1 MTTTQRNFLVSE
13 LPDGLSELRGWA
25 RFWIED
31 HPCHVGMDVDLA
43 VWSMT
48 ELVTNSW
55 LHGSGTVGVAL
66 DQDVTHLLI
75 SVRDSSDGM
84 PQLREVGPDAESGRG
99 VATMARLASRWGV
112 DRHVAGG
119 KTVWCEFWGE

>member
-1 MTTTQRNFLVSE
+1 MTTTQRQFPPAD
-13 LPDGLSELRGWA
+13 LPGCLFELRGWA

-31 HPCHVGMDVDLA
+31 HPRNVGMDVDEA

-55 LHGSGTVGVAL
+55 QHGSGTVGVVL
-66 DQDVTHLLI
+66 DQDSNRLVI

-84 PQLREVGPDAESGRG
+84 PHLRQVGPDAESGRG
-99 VATMARLASRWGV
+99 VATMASMASRWGV
-112 DRHVAGG
+112 NRHAAGG

>member
-1 MTTTQRNFLVSE
+1 MTRTQRQFQPAE
-13 LPDGLSELRGWA
+13 LPDCLSELRGWA
-25 RFWIED
+25 RFWIEA
-31 HPCHVGMDVDLA
+31 HPSHVGMDVDLA

-55 LHGSGTVGVAL
+55 RHGSGAVGVAL
-66 DQDVTHLLI
+66 DQDSDHLLI

-84 PQLREVGPDAESGRG
+84 PQLRHVAPEAESGRG
-99 VATMARLASRWGV
+99 IATMASVANRWGV
-112 DRHVAGG
+112 NSHAGGG